1 MTANRMQK
9 PREGFRDHLDQ
20 KARLTTPM
28 MRRDQSAGDVLGVLE
43 KIPWK
48 DLLMLKSGGQCE
60 HKRQL
65 RKIQK
70 PHAGVEK
77 PKLIQEIF
85 SYKHISGL
93 GEAVSLGQLLHFCII
108 QFAADFNIHVWPK

>member
-1 MTANRMQK
+1 MTVNRMRK
-9 PREGFRDHLDQ
+9 LREGFRDHLDQ
-20 KARLTTPM
+20 KARLMTPM
-28 MRRDQSAGDVLGVLE
+28 TRRDQSAGDVLGVLE

-65 RKIQK
+65 TKIQK

-85 SYKHISGL
+85 RYKHIGGL
-93 GEAVSLGQLLHFCII
+93 GEAVFGTASALLYNSVCC
-108 QFAADFNIHVWPK
+108 